1 MDKHKPTTTNAENN
15 HVGEVQKYSARKVPA
30 RLLTISFITTLAG
43 FISYWAPYVVGLTY
57 YKTLLSSLDVPF
69 HLFERS
75 SSDYFIYAHHAIIE
89 ASSSWINLLFR
100 ETKLFLYIM
109 CTVAALALEIALINW
124 LSKTKLSNKISK
136 KVEGSGLVSVT
147 VAVLALA
154 FIAAF
159 AIAFFPIFILI
170 VLIIPG
176 IIGEYAA
183 ESVTR
188 ENNKIYLAGCVQ
200 NKKNWNCV
208 KLLDDTKE
216 VSRGFLITSSNE
228 RVALHLGGKTSIFFL
243 GEKTLETV
251 LPPQTKDN

>member
-1 MDKHKPTTTNAENN
+1 MDKQKPTTTKLDNN
-15 HVGEVQKYSARKVPA
+15 RDGDVQEYSARKLPA
-30 RLLTISFITTLAG
+30 RLLTVSIITTLAG

-75 SSDYFIYAHHAIIE
+75 SSDYFIYAHYAIIE

-100 ETKLFLYIM
+100 ETKLFLYIIS
-109 CTVAALALEIALINW
+109 TTAALALEIILINW
-124 LSKTKLSNKISK
+124 LSKTKLSNAISK
-136 KVEGSGLVSVT
+136 KVEDSGLISVT
-147 VAVLALA
+147 VAILALA

-159 AIAFFPIFILI
+159 LIAFLPILILI

-183 ESVTR
+183 ESITK
-188 ENNKIYLAGCVQ
+188 ENKTIYSAGCVQ
-200 NKKNWNCV
+200 NRKHWNCV

-216 VSRGFLITSSNE
+216 VSHGFLITSSNE
-228 RVALHLGGKTSIFFL
+228 RVALHLDGKTSIFFL
-243 GEKTLETV
+243 GEKTIETV
-251 LPPQTKDN
+251 LPPQTNDN